1 MTAINTR
8 GISVVAYVKNV
19 CNLNE
24 KQFDGLDKL
33 IKEAM
38 RDNFMLERQSSD
50 ERLYSKRQNGGRVK
64 KLEVCI
70 WRHESK
76 NGSLHGKCKQPMDK
90 KEHGRMR

>member
-8 GISVVAYVKNV
+8 GISVAAYVMNV

-50 ERLYSKRQNGGRVK
+50 ERLYSKRQVGGLRSLKYVYGDTKVRVARYMANASSPWIK
-64 KLEVCI
+64 K
-70 WRHESK
+70 S
-76 NGSLHGKCKQPMDK
+76 MD
-90 KEHGRMR
+90 E

>member
-8 GISVVAYVKNV
+8 GISVAAYVMNF

-50 ERLYSKRQNGGRVK
+50 ERLYSKRQVGGLRSLKYVYGDTKVRVARYMANASSPWIK
-64 KLEVCI
+64 K
-70 WRHESK
+70 S
-76 NGSLHGKCKQPMDK
+76 MD
-90 KEHGRMR
+90 E